1 MKTLSDLIEEG
12 VHVKREAVR
21 VIVTPACAE
30 AAMKLNIGNRHVIKS
45 NVDYMS
51 AIMKSGEWCDDHVQG
66 IAFSD
71 TGRLIDGQ
79 HRLMGVIASRKAVLM
94 RVDTGASEA
103 VRQHLDMGKA
113 RRLCDRVDLVPDKFE
128 NKLATELING
138 WVRIKTQHA
147 RKIQLATVLSVF
159 ERFSNEIKF
168 LVNFRA
174 ANQNKTA
181 CTFIFR
187 SAVMAAWMEGMHLNK
202 ERSGEFINS
211 VAFPD
216 GTSQPGRMLRE
227 WLLRNT
233 ICTGLRP
240 ELETYRVVWS
250 AMESAFSKSVIKSL
264 RPLKRDIATIGCEFK
279 LDGK

>member
-12 VHVKREAVR
+12 VYVKREAVR

-30 AAMKLNIGNRHVIKS
+30 AALKLNIGNRHVIKS
-45 NVDYMS
+45 NVEFM
-51 AIMKSGEWCDDHVQG
+51 AMVMKSGEWCDDHTQG
-66 IAFSD
+66 ISFSD

-79 HRLMGVIASRKAVLM
+79 HRLMGVVASRKSVLM

-113 RRLCDRVDLVPDKFE
+113 RRLCDRVDLLPDKFE

-147 RKIQLATVLSVF
+147 RKIALGTVVCVF
-159 ERFSNEIKF
+159 ERFSSEITW
-168 LVNFRA
+168 LVALRA
-174 ANQNKTA
+174 KNQNRAA

-187 SAVMAAWMEGMHLNK
+187 GAVMASWMEALQINK
-202 ERSGEFINS
+202 AAAEEFIQS

-216 GTSQPGRMLRE
+216 GASQPGRMLRE

-233 ICTGLRP
+233 ACSGLRV
-240 ELETYRVVWS
+240 ELETYRIAWS
-250 AMESAFSKSVIKSL
+250 AMESAFANGTIKSI
-264 RPLKRDIATIGCEFK
+264 RPLKRDINAIGCEFK
-279 LDGK
+279 SDGK